1 MKRLMMA
8 AMVISATAFAQS
20 TAQETAPQASVSSR
34 AQSAQTAEQHLAVAS
49 EYRQQAV
56 NQEEKVREYSLEVQK
71 LNKRAP
77 DAVSAKWRHA
87 TPDSLT
93 AAQARLLE
101 AKRALREAKDAAQ
114 HHSQVALE
122 LRLKSTGTAQ
132 GESCEPATKVQASA
146 ETNPSGG

>member
-8 AMVISATAFAQS
+8 AMMISATAFAHES
-20 TAQETAPQASVSSR
+20 ISSR
-34 AQSAQTAEQHLAVAS
+34 SQSAETAEQHLAVAS
-49 EYRQQAV
+49 EYRQQAA
-56 NQEEKVREYSLEVQK
+56 NQEEKVREYSAEIQK

-87 TPDSLT
+87 TPDSLSV
-93 AAQARLLE
+93 AQGRLLE
-101 AKRALREAKDAAQ
+101 AKRALREAKDAAH

-132 GESCEPATKVQASA
+132 GESSGKPTKVQAA
-146 ETNPSGG
+146 NEVAPSGG